1 MKKKIII
8 SLIIVIV
15 ILVIGT
21 IIGLNCKNKIDERN
35 QLHYEKMKERI
46 QPEIDRYV
54 RIMHHYCDPSR
65 GENSGIAI
73 YNDERLTKHAGMD
86 KELLLDADGKTYCK
100 VKVEVECVGVNQF
113 QWDTYLKCK
122 YFEGNIDS
130 KLEERGKN
138 GN

>member
-8 SLIIVIV
+8 GLIIVAF
-15 ILVIGT
+15 LGIGT
-21 IIGLNCKNKIDERN
+21 IIGLNYKNKFDERN
-35 QLHYEKMKERI
+35 QLYYEKMKENI

-54 RIMHHYCDPSR
+54 RIMHHYCDLSR

-73 YNDERLTKHAGMD
+73 YNDERLIKYAGMD
-86 KELLLDADGKTYCK
+86 KELLLDVDGKTYCK
-100 VKVEVECVGVNQF
+100 IKVEVECVGVNQF